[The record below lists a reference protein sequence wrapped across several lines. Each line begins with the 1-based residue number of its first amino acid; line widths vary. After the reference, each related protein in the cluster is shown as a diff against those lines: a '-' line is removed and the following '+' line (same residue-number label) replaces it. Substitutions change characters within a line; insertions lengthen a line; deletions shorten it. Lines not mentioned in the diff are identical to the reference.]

1 MQPKEPSNTH
11 SRRAFIRTSVLSAG
25 ALSVGLQALS
35 HSGTTE
41 PLQAANSVKNKSLPG
56 TGPVCLFSKPLQF
69 LPVPEM
75 ATALAAMGFN
85 GIDLTIRKGGHVEPA
100 TAVTDLPIAVAAIR
114 RAGLEV
120 PMVVTEIIDP
130 KHPLSEPIIKT
141 LANLGIKQYRTA
153 FTAFRPE
160 IGVAKSLDVFKKDF
174 AALAALNKK
183 YGVKGAYQNHSG
195 LRLGG
200 SVWDIWTVLRDADP
214 KWMGI
219 QYDPKHACIEGQQS
233 WVHSFELVKDHV
245 HSINIK
251 DFHWHK
257 KGQAWQQLQVPLG
270 EGMVDFKKFF
280 NLVKQYN
287 LNVPVSLHLEYA
299 LGGAEDGNKTITV
312 PKEEIM
318 EHVKKDLGVLKVM
331 LNNAQLA

>member
-1 MQPKEPSNTH
+1 MQTKEPSSKH

-25 ALSVGLQALS
+25 GLTIGLQALS
-35 HSGTTE
+35 NGGTTE
-41 PLQAANSVKNKSLPG
+41 PLPAAESVKHNILAG
-56 TGPVCLFSKPLQF
+56 TGPICLFSKPLQF
-69 LPVPEM
+69 LQVPEM

-100 TAVTDLPIAVAAIR
+100 TAVTDLPIAVASIR
-114 RAGLEV
+114 KAGLEV
-120 PMVVTEIIDP
+120 PMVVTEILDP
-130 KHPLSEPIIKT
+130 KHSLSEPILKT

-153 FTAFRPE
+153 YTTFKPE
-160 IGVAKSLDVFKKDF
+160 LGVAKSLEVFKKDF
-174 AALAALNKK
+174 VALAALNKK

-195 LRLGG
+195 VRLGS
-200 SVWDIWTVLRDADP
+200 SVWDLWTVLKDADP
-214 KWMGI
+214 QWMGI

-233 WVHSFELVKDHV
+233 WVHSFELVKDYV

-299 LGGAEDGNKTITV
+299 LGGAENGNKTITI
-312 PKEEIM
+312 PKEELLG
-318 EHVKKDLGVLKVM
+318 HVKKDLGMLKAM
-331 LNNAQLA
+331 LNTANLV